1 MGDFCFYDRGCKFIL
16 KLKKLIE
23 KQKLQ
28 LLESEIEKEENKSEE
43 SDENMHE
50 SGIKTPP
57 NQN

>member
-28 LLESEIEKEENKSEE
+28 LLESEIEKEENKNEE

-57 NQN
+57 N